1 MELPAFVRVDGDR
14 RFRDP
19 LTWVLRAGEQGAT
32 VRAATELVWS
42 RYLLTPGLPVV
53 GGNPVFHWP
62 IPPSRN
68 IQHGRNPGP
77 RDHHDGRILVHLG
90 TE

>member
-32 VRAATELVWS
+32 VLATTELTGTVGSWRFDDAEAS
-42 RYLLTPGLPVV
+42 QNISKSYESLGTVACYEPGLL
-53 GGNPVFHWP
+53 NFS
-62 IPPSRN
+62 IR
-68 IQHGRNPGP
+68 
-77 RDHHDGRILVHLG
+77 
-90 TE
+90 